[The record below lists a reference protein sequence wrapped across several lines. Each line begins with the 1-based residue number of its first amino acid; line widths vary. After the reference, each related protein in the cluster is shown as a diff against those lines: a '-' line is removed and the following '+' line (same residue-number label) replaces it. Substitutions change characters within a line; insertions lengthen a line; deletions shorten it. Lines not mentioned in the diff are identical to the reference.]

1 MKSGQGTV
9 CDLSG
14 HDPHYVPA
22 HPRPTAP
29 KTDPQEGKH
38 LYITHLYLG
47 FGLVLEIILCRGSVV
62 FASTLCC
69 QELKIGT
76 VSFSRTGP
84 LAKGQLSSYPTEVKA
99 GWKST
104 WGPWKHTHMLFLK
117 CNGETQDSAV

>member
-14 HDPHYVPA
+14 HNPHYVPA

-38 LYITHLYLG
+38 LHITHLYLG

-62 FASTLCC
+62 FSSTLCC
-69 QELKIGT
+69 QVLEMEQSASL
-76 VSFSRTGP
+76 
-84 LAKGQLSSYPTEVKA
+84 GQDPWPRANHPPT
-99 GWKST
+99 
-104 WGPWKHTHMLFLK
+104 L
-117 CNGETQDSAV
+117 QR